1 MREAEFMGS
10 REVKVFLRAVE
21 EQYGAVPDVFSECAF
36 SQNKER
42 ISMVSRDLDKVNFEN
57 FRINSLGLY
66 IAELKNGQLRLGMEG
81 AQLVGPVATKNV
93 CELSTEQMKDWL
105 RGQDLTVEGVYS
117 GFVIL
122 KHGTDFIGSGKFK
135 EGIIMNY
142 VPKARRLS
150 EVH

>member
-1 MREAEFMGS
+1 MREAEFMAS
-10 REVKVFLRAVE
+10 REVKVFLKAVE
-21 EQYGAVPDVFSECAF
+21 EQYGAVPEVFSECAF
-36 SQNKER
+36 SHNKER
-42 ISMVSRDLDKVNFEN
+42 ISMVTRDLDKIQFERL
-57 FRINSLGLY
+57 RINSLGLY

-81 AQLVGPVATKNV
+81 AQIVGPVAKKNV
-93 CELSTEQMKDWL
+93 CEISTDQLKAWLQGHDLS
-105 RGQDLTVEGVYS
+105 VEGDFS

-122 KHGTDFIGSGKFK
+122 KHGADYVGSGKFK

>member
-10 REVKVFLRAVE
+10 RDVKVFLKAVE
-21 EQYGAVPDVFSECAF
+21 DQYGAVPAVFSECAF

-42 ISMVSRDLDKVNFEN
+42 ISMVSRDLDKIQFERL
-57 FRINSLGLY
+57 RINSLGLY

-81 AQLVGPVATKNV
+81 AQLVGPVAKKNV
-93 CELSTEQMKDWL
+93 CEISTDQLKAWLQGHDLS
-105 RGQDLTVEGVYS
+105 VEGDFS

-122 KHGTDFIGSGKFK
+122 KHNDDYVGSGKFK
-135 EGIIMNY
+135 EGLILNY
-142 VPKARRLS
+142 VPKARRLL